1 MNVAN
6 VTWSI
11 KFNPKQSPVKKVL
24 YNVSARTV
32 AHCKEILIYV
42 FPEKELRG
50 LSPNFHIYVSV
61 SGLNIPRIG
70 PQIFLQQI
78 RHTHRGNI

>member
-24 YNVSARTV
+24 CNVSARTV
-32 AHCKEILIYV
+32 AHCKKILIYV
-42 FPEKELRG
+42 FPEKELSS
-50 LSPNFHIYVSV
+50 LSPNFHIHVSV
-61 SGLNIPRIG
+61 SDLYIPNYF
-70 PQIFLQQI
+70 PAAE
-78 RHTHRGNI
+78 